1 MLKFLGCGGAFDYVR
16 KNTSAY
22 FIKDKIM
29 FLFDCGESVFHSIL
43 NKKILDDVENINI
56 FITHLHSDHCGSLAS
71 LIPYCF
77 YIKNIPV
84 TIIYDEKEK
93 LDNLLELMYISKER
107 YNLIKAEE
115 FEIFKVQSFLQEH
128 EKNSYGYLFEV
139 NGKKIFYSGDSI
151 TLNSKALEL
160 LNNGEIDNFYQDVTV
175 SKTKM
180 HLSIYDLFNSV
191 KDEYKDRLYLM
202 HYDEEVE
209 KAAKELNLKL
219 VKVEE

>member
-1 MLKFLGCGGAFDYVR
+1 MLKFLGCGGAFDDKR

-22 FIKDKIM
+22 FIKDNTM

-43 NKKILDDVENINI
+43 NKKLLDNIEKINI

-77 YIKNIPV
+77 YIKNISV
-84 TIIYDEKEK
+84 TIIYEAKEN
-93 LDNLLELMYISKER
+93 LDKLLELMYISKER
-107 YNLIKAEE
+107 YNIIKAEE
-115 FEIFKVQSFLQEH
+115 FKDLKVQSFLQEH

-139 NGKKIFYSGDSI
+139 NDKKIFYSGDSI

-160 LNNGEIDNFYQDVTV
+160 LNNGQIDYFYQDVTV

-180 HLSIYDLFNSV
+180 HLSVYELYNCV
-191 KDEYKDRLYLM
+191 KEQYKDRLYLM

-209 KAAKELNLKL
+209 KAAKELNLKI
-219 VKVEE
+219 VEVEE